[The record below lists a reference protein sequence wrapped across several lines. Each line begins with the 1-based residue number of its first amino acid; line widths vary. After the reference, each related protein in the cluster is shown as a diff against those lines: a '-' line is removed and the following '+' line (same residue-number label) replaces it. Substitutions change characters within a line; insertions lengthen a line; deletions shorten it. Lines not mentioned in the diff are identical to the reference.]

1 MRYQDLLFFDK
12 QGNNLNFAYDETA
25 QAWYGSIYLPR
36 VSTDLFEVAQ
46 IFVVQKMYD
55 SRGIVR
61 YAFPHELEAPSSTGE
76 PGWVAAWNYDL
87 PSEIFFFT
95 YDSESLAPFLEKVDE
110 LSVKPDWDP
119 YQYYDT
125 EGNLHTSV
133 VTEGVLQINVALSS
147 PNENIYKRTFSLI
160 DKPSGN
166 LIAEVMIYGEVVGE
180 DPRLSVM
187 TSNLGYAISNSD
199 YQIFRDSDVKEPLY
213 NQILLNEKKKEALLE
228 GSNIFPYTGSYRAL
242 LTAIKY
248 FGYDDIYMKEYWRD
262 VDPYSAYFGKYVQTL
277 PIELLKPSARFN
289 DMNVSVPSRNLRK
302 TGKFGLFYRINEV
315 VNNEYD
321 EYDLPVTRESF
332 AYSLEEVL
340 IKLYGLK
347 QKLQKDFLPLNAK
360 IIDIVGEADFFG
372 KSQITIQPSSNR
384 TDTVITGYSV
394 SFETSPGKTIF
405 LQDLRTID
413 DLDFAKYTPYDIPQN
428 IFVGPRGEPFTV
440 GGFNIGFSS
449 QSIGGVEHLTNKYPN
464 PNGPLG
470 GPTDGKQFTVGDLA
484 NVLLAYFSRYAPNL
498 NTVAQLPDNT
508 DIPVGA
514 PLVLINTS
522 FEDTTWDNSNSYWN
536 ELDTF
541 GSGSQVFSWNY
552 IEYRNIAEIEWIVS
566 KPKTD
571 ESPAFFYSLR
581 GNIKDYDQIALFL
594 PYVGAYDVEMRLY
607 DYYNNISTSRQE
619 DYVIVKARNLEI
631 LGTFAI
637 RDPYYTWNTKIEVPQ
652 RLRVPGKP
660 AAQSPMIAEYA
671 AYWDLPFH
679 PNDPFEKF
687 EVSWEMFNRANYA
700 LNNQYSPFANFHIS
714 TFRDNDEY
722 SFVGPF
728 FWDNLEKSRWID
740 NAHNWWE
747 GTVLAGDTPA
757 FFNIIYYNP
766 TSPYTVLTL
775 VDSDGT
781 HYISIP
787 QLSGGLLELSQWLN
801 GTTDPTFSKYAYNPI
816 RDKDDY
822 NVILYIQCV
831 ARYFGAFG
839 DFSSV
844 YGNTAELAIGRT
856 STSKNYSINWNSAR
870 VIDNQITL
878 PRSTHVVFSFDLS
891 AIRGKDPMTANWSIS
906 NNTNSEF
913 GDDKYITA
921 RYLAYLFD
929 MPGEYSIGLNLK
941 DTNGNKYTAVKNF
954 LIIN

>member
-12 QGNNLNFAYDETA
+12 HGNNLNFAYDETA
-25 QAWYGSIYLPR
+25 QSWYGSMYLPR

-46 IFVVQKMYD
+46 IFIVQKMYD

-61 YAFPHELEAPSSTGE
+61 YAFPHEIDAPSSTGE
-76 PGWVAAWNYDL
+76 PGWIATWNYEL
-87 PSEIFFFT
+87 PDEIFFFT
-95 YDSESLAPFLEKVDE
+95 YDSEDLVPFLQKADE
-110 LSVKPDWDP
+110 LSVKLDWDP

-133 VTEGVLQINVALSS
+133 VTNEVLQINVALSS
-147 PNENIYKRTFSLI
+147 PNENIYKRTFSII
-160 DKPSGN
+160 DRPSGS
-166 LIAEVMIYGEVVGE
+166 LVAEVMIYGEVVGE

-187 TSNLGYAISNSD
+187 TTNLGYEISNDD
-199 YQIFRDSDVKEPLY
+199 YRIFKDSDIKEPLY
-213 NQILLNEKKKEALLE
+213 DQILLNEKKKEALLE
-228 GSNIFPYTGSYRAL
+228 GNNIFSYTGAYRSL
-242 LTAIKY
+242 ITAIKY

-262 VDPYSAYFGKYVQTL
+262 IDPYSAYFGKYVQTL
-277 PIELLKPSARFN
+277 PIELLKPTARFN
-289 DMNVSVPSRNLRK
+289 DMNVKVPSRNLRK
-302 TGKFGLFYRINEV
+302 TGKFGLFYKINEIV
-315 VNNEYD
+315 PNSYD
-321 EYDLPVTRESF
+321 EYDLPTTQEVYT
-332 AYSLEEVL
+332 YSLEEVL

-360 IIDIVGEADFFG
+360 IIDIVGEADFFS
-372 KSQITIQPSSNR
+372 KSQITVQPSSTR
-384 TDTVITGYSV
+384 TDTVITGCDT
-394 SFETSPGKTIF
+394 SFEANPGRTIF
-405 LQDLRTID
+405 LQDLRTIE
-413 DLDFAKYTPYDIPQN
+413 DLTFAKYTPYDIPQN
-428 IFVGPRGEPFTV
+428 IFIGPRGNPLTV
-440 GGFNIGFSS
+440 AGYNIGISD
-449 QSIGGVEHLTNKYPN
+449 QTIGGSNYGRYPN

-470 GPTDGKQFTVGDLA
+470 GPTDGRFFTVGDLA

-498 NTVAQLPDNT
+498 NTVQQLPDNVN
-508 DIPVGA
+508 IPVGA
-514 PLVLINTS
+514 PLVLNNTS
-522 FEDTTWDNSNSYWN
+522 FEDTTWDNSNSYWA

-571 ESPAFFYSLR
+571 DSPSYFYSVR
-581 GNIKDYDQIALFL
+581 GDIRTYDQVALFL
-594 PYVGAYDVEMRLY
+594 PYIGAYDIEMRLY

-619 DYVIVKARNLEI
+619 DYVIVKPRNLEV

-637 RDPYYTWNTKIEVPQ
+637 REPYYTWNTKIEVPQ
-652 RLRVPGKP
+652 QLRVPGKP
-660 AAQSPMIAEYA
+660 AAQSPLIEEYA
-671 AYWDLPFH
+671 SYWDLPFL
-679 PNDPFEKF
+679 PNDPFDKF

-700 LNNQYSPFANFHIS
+700 LNNQYSPYANFHIS

-728 FWDNLEKSRWID
+728 FWDNLEYSRWID
-740 NAHNWWE
+740 NQHNWWE

-766 TSPYTVLTL
+766 TSSFTTLTL

-781 HYISIP
+781 HNINIP
-787 QLSGGLLELSQWLN
+787 AQGDMLELSRWLN
-801 GTTDPTFSKYAYNPI
+801 STTNPTFSKYVYNPI

-822 NVILYIQCV
+822 NNILYIQCV
-831 ARYFGAFG
+831 SRYFGKYG
-839 DFSSV
+839 DFSDV

-856 STSKNYSINWNSAR
+856 SNSKNYSISWNSAR

-891 AIRGKDPMTANWSIS
+891 EIRGKDPMTASWSIS
-906 NNTNSEF
+906 NNTNSDF
-913 GDDKYITA
+913 GDDKYIAA

-929 MPGEYSIGLNLK
+929 KPGEYSIGLTLK
-941 DTNGNKYTAVKNF
+941 DTNGNQYEATKNF